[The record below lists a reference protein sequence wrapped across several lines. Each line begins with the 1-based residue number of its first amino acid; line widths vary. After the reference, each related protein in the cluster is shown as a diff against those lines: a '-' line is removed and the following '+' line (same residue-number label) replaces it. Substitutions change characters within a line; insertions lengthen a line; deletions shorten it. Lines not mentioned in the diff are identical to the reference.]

1 MATGYTDLLNTL
13 ELTAGLPES
22 SSRYS
27 ADDMCSIIN
36 KSLQQ
41 NVVPT
46 LMQLNEEYLLTR
58 STLPLVVN
66 GTRVYPTGFIP
77 IPNRAYGQT
86 IRAIS
91 FQRDGIDNAT
101 VSLPYVEVAAVQSL
115 YSNNLPLT
123 NGAPLGYHFFA
134 NGIQLIG
141 DPSAFT
147 GSIILHYLLEPS
159 QLMNTDVDT
168 THIHSLVF
176 NGTNAVATL
185 NTSDIGAALATYITV
200 GQTRPVDLVHVPTGT
215 VVLAN
220 KPATLANA
228 GGSLRTFTWV
238 ADTEITANKV
248 AELNLML
255 GYPTTAGMYTDLTIT
270 PAGQST
276 ITNLPKEYDN
286 LLVLDT
292 AKRIW
297 ASLGDIDKAS
307 QFAQLYSETRDR
319 LASAMGNRSKG
330 EAKTITNR
338 NGILSNLRGRTFVG
352 RRY

>member
-1 MATGYTDLLNTL
+1 MATSYTDLLNTL

-27 ADDMCSIIN
+27 AEDMCNTIN

-41 NVVPT
+41 NVVPA

-66 GTRVYPTGFIP
+66 GIRVYPTGFIP

-91 FQRDGIDNAT
+91 FKRDGFDNAT
-101 VSLPYVEVAAVQSL
+101 VTLPYIEVAAVQSF
-115 YSNNLPLT
+115 YRNNLPLT

-134 NGIQLIG
+134 NGIQLVG
-141 DPSAFT
+141 DPSNFT
-147 GSIILHYLLEPS
+147 GSLVLHYLLEPS
-159 QLMNTDVDT
+159 ELVT
-168 THIHSLVF
+168 TAAASTSLTSLTF
-176 NGTNAVATL
+176 NGTSLVVTL
-185 NTSDIGAALATYITV
+185 PTASIGAALGTHIADGSTK
-200 GQTRPVDLVHVPTGT
+200 QLDLVHVPTGT
-215 VVLAN
+215 VLLAS
-220 KPATLANA
+220 KPAARADNA
-228 GGSLRTFTWV
+228 GVTTLTFT
-238 ADTEITANKV
+238 ADIDITADKV
-248 AELNLML
+248 TELNLMK
-255 GYPTTAGMYTDLTIT
+255 GFGTTSFTDIIVT

-276 ITNLPKEYDN
+276 ITNLPAEYDN

-307 QFAQLYSETRDR
+307 QFAQLYTETRDR

-338 NGILSNLRGRTFVG
+338 NGILSNLRGRTYVG